1 MARSAPAL
9 TAALLV
15 CLPACALAQAGDYQ
29 LEGRLLPNGHSY
41 TVQLHVAK
49 VAGGYTVERTQR
61 FATGKRSEKPART
74 WRSTRV
80 SGSAALLRVT
90 FEEAK
95 AGISGALSAIGED
108 DDDDDVDTARYTFS
122 DDGRVREWFTPAD
135 GRAGVAFG
143 RPVVKTLKL
152 VRERKLAPLFEGSNL
167 ALETYEASGVVHV
180 DGKLHIVFDNRSHI
194 AVVPLSL
201 SKTNSKLIKTRG
213 NATSDF
219 EGISYD
225 ASTKRFF
232 TIVEAK
238 RYQGERRGR
247 VWELD
252 QDFDRKNREWLDD
265 YELPSANKGFEGV
278 AFVSHGGREFL
289 LGLLEG
295 NNGEANRE
303 ALERGKGE
311 LRLFRRSNGSDNW
324 RHRGKV
330 KLPKA
335 AFFFDYSGVDVKGDR
350 IVVVSQTSSA
360 IWVGKLDKDT
370 WTIEG
375 DGTVYRFPRLKS
387 RPLYATV
394 EGITWVSEKRIAVV
408 SDASKDDTGRAKE
421 QSVHLFDL
429 P

>member
-1 MARSAPAL
+1 MKRSALAL
-9 TAALLV
+9 AAALLGTF
-15 CLPACALAQAGDYQ
+15 PACALAQAGDYQ
-29 LEGRLLPNGHSY
+29 LEGRLLPNGHRY

-49 VAGGYTVERTQR
+49 VSGGWTVERTQR
-61 FATGKRSEKPART
+61 FSTGKQSEKPART
-74 WRSTRV
+74 WRSKRV
-80 SGSAALLRVT
+80 SGSAALLRVS

-95 AGISGALSAIGED
+95 PGISGALAAIGD
-108 DDDDDVDTARYTFS
+108 DPDHDQLDTASYRFG
-122 DDGRVREWFTPAD
+122 DDGRVREWFNPAD
-135 GRAGVAFG
+135 SRSGVAYG
-143 RPVVKTLKL
+143 RPVAKTLKL
-152 VRERKLAPLFEGSNL
+152 VRERKLAPLFEGSP
-167 ALETYEASGVVHV
+167 LELEEYEASGVVLV
-180 DGKLHIVFDNRSHI
+180 DGKLHMVFDNKSHI
-194 AVVPLSL
+194 GVVPLSL
-201 SKTNSKLIKTRG
+201 SKTSSDLIKTRG

-219 EGISYD
+219 EGITYD
-225 ASTKRFF
+225 PSNGRFF

-247 VWELD
+247 VWELNKGLE
-252 QDFDRKNREWLDD
+252 RTNREWLDD

-278 AFVSHGGREFL
+278 AFVQHDGREFL

-324 RHRGKV
+324 RHRGKI
-330 KLPKA
+330 KLPKT

-350 IVVVSQTSSA
+350 IVVVSQTTSA

-375 DGTVYRFPRLKS
+375 EGTVYRFPRLKS

-408 SDASKDDTGRAKE
+408 SDASKDNTGRAKE